1 MRIEVT
7 AEDIRNGRKHDC
19 QYCPVARAIARAT
32 GKETLVGLRTCQIR
46 SSSYTPWCWLIL
58 PFAVLEFIESFDAGA
73 LVQPFDFELDL
84 APWFRFEL
92 DRAPWSRRLGSAFRL

>member
-32 GKETLVGLRTCQIR
+32 GREVLTGRITCQIR
-46 SSSYTPWCWLIL
+46 SSYTPWRSVIL
-58 PFAVLEFIESFDAGA
+58 PRVVFDFTESFDAGA
-73 LVQPFDFELDL
+73 LVQPFDFELDYQ
-84 APWFRFEL
+84 E
-92 DRAPWSRRLGSAFRL
+92 SA